1 MKRIDTQLMKTVCW
15 TLIALGMVLLIGATG
30 AENIPSFCMLILFPV
45 IATIKTIVLDKK
57 TTSAIIVIAILA
69 ITSFIAFM
77 LSQIQIGT
85 GIAYI
90 RPFFIFLGTVLC
102 FTIIVIAIVLMGD
115 TFRGTVAGLL
125 VIEVISIANHFVYLF
140 RGTELMLMDII
151 SIPTAVNVAGE
162 YHFDFDSE
170 LAAGWSLILLTIL
183 VLSCVKFSP
192 VNRRKLAIYA
202 TSLIVAFLL
211 MFAVGTRDTKALRWS
226 KDGSFYNGFLVNF
239 ALQLKEAPV
248 SKPNGYNA
256 KALDKQIRD
265 YQERAAQDDTLPDII
280 VIMNESFADLRIL
293 GNLETDKEVMPFFDQ
308 LQDNTIKG
316 YCLASVFGGGTS
328 CSEYEFLSGNT
339 LGLMPE
345 GCIPYQEYI
354 YEGTYSVVTAL
365 MFMDDFPQQDNVR
378 GFVSDA
384 EMYDVLIEKYISRN
398 RKQPFFSFGVTIQN
412 HGGWDDDYV
421 PTVHIEKPEID
432 YVEADEYLSL
442 IRESDKALKKLI
454 EYFSGVDNDVI
465 LVFFGDHLP
474 GLSEEFYQMLY
485 DSKTCNYDL
494 ETMGYIV
501 PFLIWT
507 NYDIEEKTVDLTS
520 FNFLQN
526 YMYEA
531 AGFMPP
537 YNSFLSDIKSEI
549 PAISRVGY
557 YSKNSK
563 KVEKIEDATGSELD
577 AINRYKL
584 VQYNNVFD
592 RKHHIRFFEN

>member
-1 MKRIDTQLMKTVCW
+1 
-15 TLIALGMVLLIGATG
+15 
-30 AENIPSFCMLILFPV
+30 
-45 IATIKTIVLDKK
+45 
-57 TTSAIIVIAILA
+57 
-69 ITSFIAFM
+69 
-77 LSQIQIGT
+77 
-85 GIAYI
+85 
-90 RPFFIFLGTVLC
+90 
-102 FTIIVIAIVLMGD
+102 
-115 TFRGTVAGLL
+115 
-125 VIEVISIANHFVYLF
+125 
-140 RGTELMLMDII
+140 
-151 SIPTAVNVAGE
+151 
-162 YHFDFDSE
+162 
-170 LAAGWSLILLTIL
+170 
-183 VLSCVKFSP
+183 
-192 VNRRKLAIYA
+192 
-202 TSLIVAFLL
+202 
-211 MFAVGTRDTKALRWS
+211 
-226 KDGSFYNGFLVNF
+226 
-239 ALQLKEAPV
+239 
-248 SKPNGYNA
+248 
-256 KALDKQIRD
+256 
-265 YQERAAQDDTLPDII
+265 
-280 VIMNESFADLRIL
+280 
-293 GNLETDKEVMPFFDQ
+293 
-308 LQDNTIKG
+308 
-316 YCLASVFGGGTS
+316 
-328 CSEYEFLSGNT
+328 
-339 LGLMPE
+339 
-345 GCIPYQEYI
+345 
-354 YEGTYSVVTAL
+354 

-557 YSKNSK
+557 YSKNSN